1 MNKTLLAAATAF
13 AAIIAIGSPAAADAP
28 TEFTDQTS
36 FQEPDP
42 CDPDTIQTTTLTF
55 DAREHDHGN
64 VTVLIVGFT
73 AETDTGYFGTGRNT
87 IVRGAK
93 HFSDTQTAIATNAD
107 GDRYKVNFHVNG
119 TPNGIEIEQLNI
131 RCLSR

>member
-1 MNKTLLAAATAF
+1 MKKTLLAAATTV
-13 AAIIAIGSPAAADAP
+13 AAVTALGSPAAADAP
-28 TEFTDQTS
+28 TAFTDQFS

-64 VTVLIVGFT
+64 VTVLVVGFT

-87 IVRGAK
+87 IVSGAN
-93 HFSDTQTAIATNAD
+93 HFSDTQTAIVTNAD
-107 GDRYKVNFHVNG
+107 GDRYKVDFHVNG
-119 TPNGIEIEQLNI
+119 TPNGIATEQVKV